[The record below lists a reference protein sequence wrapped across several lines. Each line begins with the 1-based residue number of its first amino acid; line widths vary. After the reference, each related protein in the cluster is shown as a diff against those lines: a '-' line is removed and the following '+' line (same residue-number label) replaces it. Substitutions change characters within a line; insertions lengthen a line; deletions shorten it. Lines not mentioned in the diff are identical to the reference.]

1 MTQTPARSSSPWQKL
16 RLWPFVLLMV
26 LAVAIAAATLVEEV
40 WGTAAA
46 HRAVYGSVWFTALWV
61 ILAALGVR
69 VMLRL
74 NLWKRPATLALHL
87 SFLMILCGALL
98 TALTARRGYLHLRQG
113 VPSSHYAR
121 DNSAASSLPFT
132 ARLDSFY
139 ILHYPGTEAPQDYVS
154 HVRIQDSVYVI
165 SMNRI
170 AEVQGYRLYQSS
182 YDPDLQG
189 TVLKVNYDPWGT
201 GLTYAGYLM
210 LALSMM
216 CSLLADVPWIRRLQN
231 RRKTAGCIMALLMM
245 GLPAKADPLP
255 TLPQSRLLMM
265 EQEQVIWNDRV
276 APMGTMAQEFLLKIY
291 GHRTYRGLSPMQV
304 VTSWQMDPQQWAS
317 QPIIKLTDGGYGC
330 LNDYIDY
337 STMPPQLKGLGTDAR
352 TDEKV
357 GLILMLMQGSLV
369 KPLPEGVEPASPTRI
384 RAELFYN
391 RIDWTLWSMIACFV
405 LVVASGICAYVRIRF
420 VQSRHA
426 LLSRL
431 VHAGS
436 MLLWLFLA
444 VSFVLRWYIAA
455 RIPLAN
461 SYETMVFVALCILS
475 LRIAVPSLRRETGAL
490 LPAAFVLLV
499 AHLGETDP
507 CITPLVPVLHSPWLS
522 AHVSIIMLSYA
533 MLVLSIIDRR
543 MLKTAVF
550 LLAVGI
556 FLGAVW
562 ANVSW
567 GSYWSWDPKE
577 SWALVTMLVYSLPL
591 HTQSI
596 PWLKSDRAYR
606 IYSVVALCCLAMTY
620 WGVNHLLGGM
630 HSYN

>member
-1 MTQTPARSSSPWQKL
+1 MTHADSRSSSPWRKL
-16 RLWPFVLLMV
+16 RLWPFVLMMV
-26 LAVAIAAATLVEEV
+26 LAVAIALATLVEEG

-46 HRAVYGSVWFTALWV
+46 RRMVYGSAWFTALWV
-61 ILAALGVR
+61 VLAGMGLR
-69 VMLRL
+69 VMLGLR
-74 NLWKRPATLALHL
+74 LWKRPATFALHV
-87 SFLMILCGALL
+87 SFLVVLSGALL
-98 TALTARRGYLHLRQG
+98 TALTSRQGYLHLRQG
-113 VPSSHYAR
+113 IPSSHYAR
-121 DNSAASSLPFT
+121 DNSATASLPFT
-132 ARLDSFY
+132 ARLDSFC

-154 HVRIQDSVYVI
+154 RVRIQDSTYVI

-170 AEVQGYRLYQSS
+170 AEVEGYRLYQSS

-201 GLTYAGYLM
+201 GVTYAGYLM

-216 CSLLADVPWIRRLQN
+216 CSLLADVPWMRRL
-231 RRKTAGCIMALLMM
+231 RGRCRKAGCMMAVVAM
-245 GLPAKADPLP
+245 GLPASAEPLP

-265 EQEQVIWNDRV
+265 EQEQVMWNDRV

-291 GHRTYRGLSPMQV
+291 GRRTYHGLSPMQV
-304 VTSWQMDPQQWAS
+304 VSSWQMAPRQWAE
-317 QPIIKLTDGGYGC
+317 QPIIKLPSGGYGC
-330 LNDYIDY
+330 LSDFIDY
-337 STMPPQLKGLGTDAR
+337 STMPPRLKGLGTDAR

-369 KPLPEGVEPASPTRI
+369 KPLPEGVAPASHARI
-384 RAELFYN
+384 RAELCYN
-391 RIDWTLWSMIACFV
+391 RIDWTLWGMIACFV
-405 LVVASGICAYVRIRF
+405 LVAVSGVCAYARLG
-420 VQSRHA
+420 
-426 LLSRL
+426 LLRARRPQL
-431 VHAGS
+431 LRMVHAGS
-436 MLLWLFLA
+436 IALWLFLA

-461 SYETMVFVALCILS
+461 SYETMAFVALCILS
-475 LRIAVPSLRRETGAL
+475 LRIAVPSLRQETGAL

-499 AHLGETDP
+499 AHLSESDP

-533 MLVLSIIDRR
+533 MLALSIIDRR

-550 LLAVGI
+550 LLAAGI

-596 PWLKSDRAYR
+596 PWLRSDKAYR
-606 IYSVVALCCLAMTY
+606 IYSLVALCCLAMTY
-620 WGVNHLLGGM
+620 WGVNYLLGGM